1 MTGGTWTGTGGRQTL
16 SGLMGAVVLLMVLAM
31 LYGYAQSRIRQQ
43 QEKTSAD
50 SLSEV
55 ARILELRVT
64 EERQAIY
71 SQLRQIAR
79 ERDEARRMRVARMA
93 GIPVDW
99 SDIFDR
105 VDRLSPQEQE
115 TIRQTIAREFR
126 LPVKMSLTEMRQVMH
141 KGRSALPLQLMPHV
155 VE

>member
-1 MTGGTWTGTGGRQTL
+1 
-16 SGLMGAVVLLMVLAM
+16 MGAVVLLVVLAM

-43 QEKTSAD
+43 REKTSAD

-55 ARILELRVT
+55 ARILGLSDS
-64 EERQAIY
+64 EEPRAIY
-71 SQLRQIAR
+71 SRLRQIAQ

-115 TIRQTIAREFR
+115 TIRHTIAREFR

-141 KGRSALPLQLMPHV
+141 KGRSTLRLQLMPNV